1 MAYKA
6 DIDYN
11 HVLLNLLT
19 YFMPQNVINLGEC
32 SYEFEKK
39 KTFCCSWLKKSVD
52 SNYNQLID
60 SVAEVRHVLPGF
72 LRLLGAIISDR
83 GVLESLHVKVSS
95 IYFCSSISFCLT
107 YFDASLLGI

>member
-83 GVLESLHVKVSS
+83 GVLKSPTMIVDWSLSPFS
-95 IYFCSSISFCLT
+95 CFSFGL
-107 YFDASLLGI
+107 I

>member
-1 MAYKA
+1 
-6 DIDYN
+6 
-11 HVLLNLLT
+11 
-19 YFMPQNVINLGEC
+19 MPQNVINLGEC

-83 GVLESLHVKVSS
+83 GVLKSPTMIVDWSLSPFS
-95 IYFCSSISFCLT
+95 CFSFGL
-107 YFDASLLGI
+107 I